1 MIQNEKKYEYWLA
14 SIQNLSDN
22 KKNKLREHMN
32 FAKRAYYIEETE
44 LNTLNFLSEKE
55 KNVIKQA
62 QKELHPDYVQ
72 EELEKKGV
80 SVVLRYEEDYPRQL
94 QSIPD
99 RPYAI
104 FYKGSLPRAEKYSVG
119 IVGARQ
125 CTPYGEKYAFEF
137 AQQLAQHQVQI
148 ISGLAK
154 GIDGISQR
162 GALMGGGQT
171 FAVLGNGVDICYPR
185 ENIGLYHDIIEQGG
199 GILSEFPLGA
209 PPLGFQFPKRNRIIS
224 GLSKVLLVIE
234 AREKSGSLITADM
247 ALEQGRDVYALPGPI
262 NSALSSGC
270 NRLIWQ
276 GAGILLSP
284 EQLLEELGI
293 VNVAESVEFKE
304 KEQEK
309 KKVLETKENL
319 VYSSLG
325 LYPKSA
331 NQIMEETG
339 LQVSIVFQILSALQ
353 IQGLIRE
360 ISKNYYIKV

>member
-22 KKNKLREHMN
+22 KKHKLREHMN
-32 FAKRAYYIEETE
+32 SAKRAYYIEETE

-62 QKELHPDYVQ
+62 QKELNPDYVQ

-80 SVVLRYEEDYPRQL
+80 SVVLRFEEKYPRQL

-104 FYKGSLPRAEKYSVG
+104 FYKGSLPTTEKYSVG

-137 AQQLAQHQVQI
+137 AQQLAQHRVQI

-185 ENIGLYHDIIEQGG
+185 ENIGLYMDIQREG
-199 GILSEFPLGA
+199 GIISEQIPGEPPMSYHFPL
-209 PPLGFQFPKRNRIIS
+209 RNRIIS
-224 GLSKVLLVIE
+224 GLADVVLVME
-234 AREKSGSLITADM
+234 AKEKSGSLITTDM
-247 ALEQGRDVYALPGPI
+247 ALEQGRDVYALPGPVT
-262 NSALSSGC
+262 STLSQGC
-270 NRLIWQ
+270 HRLIRQ
-276 GAGILLSP
+276 GAGILISP
-284 EQLLEELGI
+284 EEFLKELQIEVSENSTELLK
-293 VNVAESVEFKE
+293 NE
-304 KEQEK
+304 KM
-309 KKVLETKENL
+309 LETTEKV
-319 VYSSLG
+319 VYSCLDLFPRNVSEIQM
-325 LYPKSA
+325 K
-331 NQIMEETG
+331 TG
-339 LQVSIVFQILSALQ
+339 LDARILMETLMTLEMEGYIKETA
-353 IQGLIRE
+353 
-360 ISKNYYIKV
+360 KNYYVRMSDVR